1 VKGDLTEQLATFKA
15 LLNAGPYPSDSP
27 LLLKARGFLNQFPGV
42 DEKERK
48 QLRVELHKAFGLPVP
63 KPEPFEELIPS
74 RGWLRGY
81 YDYTLQSE
89 PPAVFH
95 FMCALTI
102 LGATM
107 ERSIYVDKGY
117 YRVYPNVATVL
128 IAPTGR
134 CRKTGA
140 TNTSISLARAVDV
153 NVLSERITPE
163 ALVLGLGAPGRETA
177 SGLVYA
183 PELAVFL
190 GRSKYLEGMVPLL
203 TSLFD
208 SPSKWATSTI
218 GRGASSLKD
227 VALSLL
233 GASTLEWFREALPRE
248 AFSGGFMARIL
259 FVVQEDTVRE
269 FAFPE
274 PGPGEKWEKLREQL
288 LDMKA
293 IRGEVELEGAAKTW
307 HERWYHAHRKV
318 TPPDERFSGYYAR
331 KPDHLHRMAFLIR
344 LAEAQSLTV
353 KVEDYERAL
362 AILDWMENRLPAVFE
377 TAAGTPEGVLHQRLL
392 MQIKDA
398 GGTIAHSRWLQKNMH
413 SVNAAQFRMAVDTL
427 IGSENIEE
435 IRKQP
440 NIHEYK
446 IIKEKEK

>member
-1 VKGDLTEQLATFKA
+1 VEKGLDEQLRAFRT
-15 LLNAGPYPSDSP
+15 LLNAGPYPPGSP
-27 LLLKARGFLNQFPGV
+27 LLSKARDFLNQFPSLP
-42 DEKERK
+42 ETERK
-48 QLRVELHKAFGLPVP
+48 QLKAELHKAFGLPTP

-102 LGATM
+102 LGAAM
-107 ERSIYVDKGY
+107 ERNIYLDKGY
-117 YRVYPNVATVL
+117 YRVYPNIATVL

-134 CRKTGA
+134 CRKTGS
-140 TNTSISLARAVDV
+140 TNTAVSLARAVGV
-153 NVLSERITPE
+153 NILSERITPE
-163 ALVLGLGAPGRETA
+163 ALVLGLGGRETA

-208 SPSKWATSTI
+208 SPSKWSSSTI
-218 GRGASSLKD
+218 GRGAGHLKD

-233 GASTLEWFREALPRE
+233 GASTLEWFREALPKE

-259 FVVQEDTVRE
+259 FVVQERTERE

-274 PGPGEKWEKLREQL
+274 PGPGEKWEKLREEL
-288 LDMKA
+288 LA
-293 IRGEVELEGAAKTW
+293 IKELKGEVELDSAARDW
-307 HERWYHAHRKV
+307 HLRWYHKHRRV
-318 TPPDERFSGYYAR
+318 VPSDERFSGYYAR
-331 KPDHLHRMAFLIR
+331 KPDHLHRMAFLLR
-344 LAEAQSLTV
+344 LAEAQSLKV
-353 KVEDYERAL
+353 KTEDYEQAL
-362 AILDWMENRLPAVFE
+362 AILDWMEERLPPVFE

-392 MQIKDA
+392 IQIRDM
-398 GGTIAHSRWLQKNMH
+398 GGVVAHSVLLRKNQHMM
-413 SVNAAQFRMAVDTL
+413 NARQFRDAIDTL
-427 IGSENIEE
+427 VGSKSIEE
-435 IRKQP
+435 IRKAP
-440 NIHEYK
+440 AVHEYRLL
-446 IIKEKEK
+446 KEEEK